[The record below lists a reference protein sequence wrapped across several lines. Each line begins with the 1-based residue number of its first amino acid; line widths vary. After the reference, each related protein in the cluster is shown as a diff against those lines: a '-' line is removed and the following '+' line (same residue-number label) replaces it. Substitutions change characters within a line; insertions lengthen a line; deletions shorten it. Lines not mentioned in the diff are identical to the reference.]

1 MKPSL
6 AEILVI
12 PIAALF
18 TLGILWLA
26 WQSKPAAPT
35 EPRPDFAAIDDVKEK
50 KETFFRYMLPKVRHA
65 NDRVLSQREQ
75 MQPLLTDIERGKP
88 LGRKDREWL
97 QSLATRY
104 RVKEDPLTSELAR
117 EKLLKRVDTVPAS
130 LALAQAANESAWGTA
145 RFARSGNNF
154 YGLWC
159 WVKNCGMI
167 PTRREPEKKHEV
179 ASFDNVDASVQY
191 YMLTLNSHPAYQ
203 DLRNIRDDAR
213 NNDDTVRGVDL
224 ANGLIS
230 YSERREAYVKEIQA
244 MIRTNNLQRFNRR
257 TH

>member
-1 MKPSL
+1 MKRSS

-26 WQSKPAAPT
+26 WLSKPAPPP
-35 EPRPDFAAIDDVKEK
+35 EPRPDFTAIDNVKEK
-50 KETFFRYMLPKVRHA
+50 KETFFKYMLPKVRRA

-75 MQPLLTDIERGKP
+75 MLPLLTDIERGEP
-88 LGRKDREWL
+88 LSRKDRQWL

-104 RVKEDPLTSELAR
+104 RVKEDPVTSESAR

-145 RFARSGNNF
+145 RF
-154 YGLWC
+154 
-159 WVKNCGMI
+159 
-167 PTRREPEKKHEV
+167 
-179 ASFDNVDASVQY
+179 DDVDASVQY

-203 DLRNIRDDAR
+203 DLRNIRFDAR
-213 NNDDTVRGVDL
+213 NNDEPVRGVDL
-224 ANGLIS
+224 ANGLLS
-230 YSERREAYVKEIQA
+230 YSERREAYVEEIQA
-244 MIRTNNLQRFNRR
+244 MIRTNNLQRFSRR
-257 TH
+257 TQ